1 MFEARF
7 GNEPLNCQFFF
18 CILQMMRNLFLSEG
32 DLVNIESATL
42 PVATYAKFQPQ
53 TVDFLDITDPK
64 AVYLFQMLLFL
75 ATSILV
81 SHI

>member
-1 MFEARF
+1 
-7 GNEPLNCQFFF
+7 
-18 CILQMMRNLFLSEG
+18 MMRNIYLSEG

-64 AVYLFQMLLFL
+64 AVYLFKYYYFLLH
-75 ATSILV
+75 V
-81 SHI
+81 Y